1 MIRLNCDIGERGADN
16 PVDRE
21 LMAHIHIA
29 NLACG
34 GHAGDRESVKAFR
47 NLAVE
52 NRVEISAH
60 LSYPDRENF
69 GRESLDIPAKELLD
83 SLRSQY
89 GLLPD
94 IRLVKLHGALYN
106 DSCRDTGLARTL
118 AGWLQEMMVHTII
131 TAAGSELAKAC
142 IRREIAVLPEAFA
155 ERRYRY
161 FPETGRLALVSRTKD
176 YASIGDCDEAVEQTE
191 EIVRRGRV
199 RAVVESRTCGKQT
212 DDTSI
217 VYQWVPIRAETI
229 CIHSDSPIS
238 LDLARRLEGVG
249 GWQPGG

>member
-1 MIRLNCDIGERGADN
+1 MIRVNCDIGERGADH

-21 LMAHIHIA
+21 LMGYIHIA

-34 GHAGDRESVKAFR
+34 GHAGDRESVEAFR
-47 NLAVE
+47 ALAAE

-69 GRESLDIPAKELLD
+69 GRVSMDIPSGELLESLADQFRLL
-83 SLRSQY
+83 Q
-89 GLLPD
+89 D

-106 DSCRDTGLARTL
+106 DSCRDGDLARL
-118 AGWLQEMMVHTII
+118 LSSWLREMTVRTVI
-131 TAAGSELAKAC
+131 TADRSEMAEAC
-142 IRREIAVLPEAFA
+142 TEQGIEVLSEAFA

-161 FPETGRLALVSRTKD
+161 FPETGSLALVNRKMD
-176 YASIGDCDEAVEQTE
+176 YASIRDCEEAVEQTE

-199 RAVVESRTCGKQT
+199 KAVVVSREDGAAPQDGGMT
-212 DDTSI
+212 
-217 VYQWVPIRAETI
+217 YRWVPIRAETI

-238 LDLARRLEGVG
+238 LDLARRLEGMG
-249 GWQPGG
+249 GIRG